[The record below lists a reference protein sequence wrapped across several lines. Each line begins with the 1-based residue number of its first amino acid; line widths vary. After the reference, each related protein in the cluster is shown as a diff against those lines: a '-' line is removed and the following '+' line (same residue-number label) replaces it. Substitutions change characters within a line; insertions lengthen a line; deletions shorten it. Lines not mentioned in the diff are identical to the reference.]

1 MTDATAQRGPR
12 DPAIDL
18 AKGCAILGVL
28 LIHSDALHRNFLFRH
43 VVNQAVP
50 VFVVLLGVNA
60 TYWWQRRTPRRHWL
74 EWYAGRLDR
83 IMVPVWAMLPL
94 WWAMA
99 LYFRPFGVVLTW
111 RLPFLQ
117 AVGYLMYVGTG
128 WFITMVL
135 QLVLLQPLLE
145 VLARRLGHAVLLA
158 MGLVVTAGITAVGF
172 HIVDRVGLFNYW
184 IFSPRFLAHVTFGMA
199 LAPYVRRLDWRAG
212 LAAGAVLA
220 LAVAA
225 GESELGPVGKLEAS
239 WVGGLAL
246 TVLLLVVLRPVA
258 RVPVVA
264 PGLEWLGQ
272 SSYGVYIGQ
281 LIVHNA
287 FVYAFGLTDLF
298 QKMNLWLY
306 TGVLL
311 AGGVGFT
318 WLGEWLRRRAAALRA
333 QLVAPPALGES
344 PPPRPV
350 RPPPLVPQLPSDRE
364 RPHDH
369 ARRGG

>member
-28 LIHSDALHRNFLFRH
+28 LIHSEALHRNFFFRQ

-60 TYWWQRRTPRRHWL
+60 AYWWQRRTPRLHWR

-99 LYFRPFGVVLTW
+99 LYFRPAGVVLTW
-111 RLPFLQ
+111 QLPFLQ
-117 AVGYLMYVGTG
+117 ALGYLNYVGTG

-135 QLVLLQPLLE
+135 QLVVLQPLLE
-145 VLARRLGHAVLLA
+145 LLARRLGHAVLLA
-158 MGLVVTAGITAVGF
+158 IGLVVTTAITTVAFEIVG
-172 HIVDRVGLFNYW
+172 RVGLFNYW
-184 IFSPRFLAHVTFGMA
+184 ILSPRFLAHVTFGMA

-225 GESELGPVGKLEAS
+225 EEGGLGPVVKLEAS
-239 WVGGLAL
+239 WVAALAL
-246 TVLLLVVLRPVA
+246 TVVLLVVLRPVA

-264 PGLEWLGQ
+264 PVLEWLGQ

-281 LIVHNA
+281 LIVHNG
-287 FVYAFGLTDLF
+287 FVYAFGVGRLY
-298 QKMNLWLY
+298 KEINLWLY

-333 QLVAPPALGES
+333 QLVSAPSFGAS

-350 RPPPLVPQLPSDRE
+350 LPPPLVSQLPSDGE

-369 ARRGG
+369 ARGGG